1 MNNDLICLELKPSKL
16 IIYSLALFTLT
27 ILSLIKFAEI
37 FIWYKLLVLGAS
49 LLMICCI
56 GYSQFLNSVKKLD
69 FLLRLNCAVIW
80 QQQFTTL
87 ASIERIYNIGFWAI
101 IVKLRIKDK
110 LKQIIIFPD
119 STDINNYKSLMRY
132 SRWQN

>member
-1 MNNDLICLELKPSKL
+1 MNNDLICLQLKPSKL

-27 ILSLIKFAEI
+27 ILFLIKFAEI
-37 FIWYKLLVLGAS
+37 YVWYKLLVLGVS
-49 LLMICCI
+49 ILMIFCI
-56 GYSQFLNSVKKLD
+56 AYFQIFNRVNKLD
-69 FLLRLNCAVIW
+69 FLLHLGCIVIW
-80 QQQFTTL
+80 QQQFTSL

-101 IVKLRIKDK
+101 IVEFRIKDK